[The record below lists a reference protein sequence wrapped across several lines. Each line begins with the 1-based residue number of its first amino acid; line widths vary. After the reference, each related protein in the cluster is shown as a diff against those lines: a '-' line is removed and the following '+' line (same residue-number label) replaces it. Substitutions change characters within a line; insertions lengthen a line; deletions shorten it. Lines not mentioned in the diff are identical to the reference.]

1 MNIDKLTEA
10 IQIIVREEIR
20 KVLPRILKKTI
31 QLEVKRKLD
40 EHLAELN
47 QSNFMDDT
55 SLSTNESNIYPR
67 RVNRN
72 PKKLSNNPV
81 FNEILNETA
90 PFDKQHRIGDDD
102 FRTLAFDSK
111 DVHTLG
117 AGSIAERF
125 GYGDI
130 VGKPQEGGLGV
141 TTGNKVLD
149 KVFNRNYSDLVKAMD
164 KVKK

>member
-81 FNEILNETA
+81 FNEILN
-90 PFDKQHRIGDDD
+90 D
-102 FRTLAFDSK
+102 FEKSQK
-111 DVHTLG
+111 
-117 AGSIAERF
+117 
-125 GYGDI
+125 
-130 VGKPQEGGLGV
+130 
-141 TTGNKVLD
+141 TGN
-149 KVFNRNYSDLVKAMD
+149 FNKG
-164 KVKK
+164 KKR